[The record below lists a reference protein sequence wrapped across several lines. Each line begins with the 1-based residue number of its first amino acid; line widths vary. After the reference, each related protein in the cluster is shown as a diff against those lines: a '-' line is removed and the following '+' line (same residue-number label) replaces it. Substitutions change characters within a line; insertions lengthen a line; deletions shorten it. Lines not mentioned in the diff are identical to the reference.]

1 MDVVSDDSHS
11 AQNPQVESSAA
22 FNISSKAGKGKAGTR
37 WASGGQE
44 IGNSKQQSGN
54 AESSLVHSHFFN
66 GFIDDFDK
74 RDVQQA

>member
-11 AQNPQVESSAA
+11 AQNPQVESAA
-22 FNISSKAGKGKAGTR
+22 FNTSSKVSKGKAVTR

-44 IGNSKQQSGN
+44 IGSSKQQSGI
-54 AESSLVHSHFFN
+54 AEISLVHSHFFN

-74 RDVQQA
+74 RDVRQA